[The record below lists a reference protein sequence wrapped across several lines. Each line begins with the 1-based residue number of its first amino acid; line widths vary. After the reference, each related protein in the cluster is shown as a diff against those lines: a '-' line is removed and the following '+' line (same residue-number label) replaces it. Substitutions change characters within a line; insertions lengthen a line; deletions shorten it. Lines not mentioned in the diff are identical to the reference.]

1 MRTSSSPDCL
11 RWLLVVPAMVLVV
24 TACGSA
30 ASSTPGAS
38 AVVTPGP
45 SGTASSPTGS
55 PPPTD
60 RPAAPGVAEASPS
73 GSAAADTG
81 GGTSHGDIPDNAV
94 FLTYRGANPA
104 FTIQYVEGW
113 QVSQQPDGVV
123 VRDKDS
129 SETVSIAARQADVRG
144 YVTSTDLPALEA
156 LSGFKLVSQ
165 NVVKVGGSNDIHLVY
180 HLPAPPDPVTG
191 KQVPSTVDRYYV
203 PGPTGLAIVSLSTP
217 DGVDNVDAFREM
229 IESFRW
235 S

>member
-1 MRTSSSPDCL
+1 MPTSRSPVWR

-24 TACGSA
+24 TACGGA
-30 ASSTPGAS
+30 PSSTPGAS

-45 SGTASSPTGS
+45 PGTASSPTGS

-60 RPAAPGVAEASPS
+60 SPAAPASAEASPS
-73 GSAAADTG
+73 GSQAPDTG

-94 FLTYRGANPA
+94 FLTYRGTSPA
-104 FTIQYVEGW
+104 FSIQYVEGW
-113 QVSQQPDGVV
+113 QVSRQSDGVV
-123 VRDKDS
+123 IRDKDS
-129 SETVSIAARQADVRG
+129 SETVSIAAPEADLNS
-144 YVTSTDLPALEA
+144 YVMSTDLPALQA
-156 LSGFKLVSQ
+156 QSGFKLDARDIVR
-165 NVVKVGGSNDIHLVY
+165 VGGSNYIHLVY

-217 DGVDNVDAFREM
+217 DGVDNVDAFRQM
-229 IESFRW
+229 ILSFRW